1 MKTQQSLYEF
11 KLLGILLLVCAI
23 TGCVTISTFASL
35 VGIPIGVACSAVGLK
50 ICVISTVIEK

>member
-1 MKTQQSLYEF
+1 MYEF

-35 VGIPIGVACSAVGLK
+35 VGIPIGVACSAIGLK